1 MKSRIYLLVL
11 ELGLELDTRVRDVST
26 FLDGVLLGNTS
37 GVLEEDDSLVV
48 LDELII
54 SRAQGMEKKTYDTIT
69 VGLVEGDKHVLFGS
83 LVVGTEEVLECLCGL
98 PGVVVRDLGRG
109 VVGDVSLANTVKDP
123 STDKAHES
131 SVNGSKGTSGKSPLF
146 STVVRKSG
154 VGVLEVGDEDE
165 PVVDVE
171 VWDTVD
177 DEHLGEAPL
186 DGPVGETG
194 NDGTDSN
201 VGHDDL
207 GSFAVSEDVG
217 LGVKVWTSAR
227 VKDRRISDLRLVPA
241 G

>member
-131 SVNGSKGTSGKSPLF
+131 SVNGSKGTSGKSPLLG
-146 STVVRKSG
+146 TVVRKRG
-154 VGVLEVGDEDE
+154 VGVLKVGDEDE